1 MHRASLS
8 EDILRQARASDPSQE
23 YSDDIF
29 NEALIVMKDLCMSI
43 NNKALCQLG
52 MPAPTRDRN
61 AVQDRDLMHRGK
73 DQSMGGAL
81 ILLAGDF
88 RQTLPVIPRSTPAD
102 ELNACLKASHLWNYV
117 EKITLTT
124 NMRVHLLQDTSAQIF
139 SKQLLDIGNGKV
151 HIDRT
156 TNEISFPSNFCQ
168 MQQSIQDVID
178 RVFPNLMINYRIP
191 EWLRERAIL
200 APKNDD
206 VSKLNGQIQLKI
218 PGEAVEYKS
227 IDTVM
232 DKDQAVNYPTE
243 FLNSLEPPGM
253 PPHSLALKVGSP
265 VMLIRNLNAPKLCNG
280 TRVIIKKL
288 TPNLIEA
295 TIISGK
301 FKGEDVLIPRIPMI
315 PNDLPFE
322 FKRLQFP
329 LRLAFAITINKAQG
343 QSLTIA
349 ATRAG
354 YC

>member
-1 MHRASLS
+1 MAHNKSL
-8 EDILRQARASDPSQE
+8 
-23 YSDDIF
+23 
-29 NEALIVMKDLCMSI
+29 EALDRTL
-43 NNKALCQLG
+43 
-52 MPAPTRDRN
+52 RDF
-61 AVQDRDLMHRGK
+61 RGK
-73 DQSMGGAL
+73 DQPMGGAL

-102 ELNACLKASHLWNYV
+102 ELNAGLKASHLWNYV

-168 MQQSIQDVID
+168 VQQSIQDVID
-178 RVFPNLMINYRIP
+178 RVFPNLTINYRYP

-243 FLNSLEPPGM
+243 LHNSLEPPGM

-315 PNDLPFE
+315 SNDLPFE

-343 QSLTIA
+343 ISFACWNFGQLIEAEECSPEQFAHIVLTQSSSLCGGKLQLTQAHDSIIQ
-349 ATRAG
+349 G
-354 YC
+354 

>member
-1 MHRASLS
+1 MHRESLS

-29 NEALIVMKDLCMSI
+29 NEALILMEDLCMSI

-52 MPAPTRDRN
+52 MPANLMREQQFDANQLERF
-61 AVQDRDLMHRGK
+61 VQTQKEFLVA
-73 DQSMGGAL
+73 DQKKAYDKIMQRVTKGDGGIIFLDAPG
-81 ILLAGDF
+81 GDF

-151 HIDRT
+151 HIDCT
-156 TNEISFPSNFCQ
+156 TNEISFPSNYCQ

-178 RVFPNLMINYRIP
+178 RVFPNLTINYRNP
-191 EWLRERAIL
+191 EWLSERAIL

-280 TRVIIKKL
+280 TRVN
-288 TPNLIEA
+288 TDAECSTSVNFSGP
-295 TIISGK
+295 IS
-301 FKGEDVLIPRIPMI
+301 
-315 PNDLPFE
+315 
-322 FKRLQFP
+322 
-329 LRLAFAITINKAQG
+329 
-343 QSLTIA
+343 
-349 ATRAG
+349 
-354 YC
+354 